1 MKGKKVIALILTAAA
16 VISAAG
22 CNGKQAQNVDEMP
35 MEVSVSVHDRGAVPT
50 SEGSYTENR
59 WTKYIDEHSGVK
71 VNWVPIARNEFEAKA
86 NAMFASGTAPDL
98 IVDFSRNY
106 MSSLVSQGVLTP
118 IDEFLE
124 KYSTEYKEYLEENPQ
139 LKEFMTF
146 SDGKMYTATCKRS
159 SDGIANNA
167 MWIRQDWLDKL
178 GLSMP
183 DDTESF
189 IEVCKAFTYQD
200 PDGNGKDDTYGA
212 ALVEWEEGL
221 PAIFTANSLWYQNG
235 DSVEFGSM
243 TERYKKYL
251 EFHKQLYDEGV
262 IDSEF
267 FTDKTKQSQKQL
279 WASGKAGILVNQW
292 TEVLNSDLM
301 QTVPDAKPVP
311 LPCISSEYGTN
322 GMWQEQ
328 LPSYYIGFNK
338 DIKNPKAAMKFLD
351 WMISEGWFT
360 ITYGE
365 EGIHHQMVD
374 GVPQTIDT
382 EKNNNELKYASG
394 YAIVSQKDV
403 KPEWF
408 QIMAAKDP
416 MSQELAKQRSL
427 GLINALSIQFRRDFP
442 YEPDLQN
449 LTNLKLQFIPKRDE
463 LRIKIITGKDSYG
476 VEEGFK
482 ELQNAWKNMNGE
494 AVEKEVAEYY
504 RNNGLM
510 K

>member
-1 MKGKKVIALILTAAA
+1 MKGKKVIALTLTAAA

-22 CNGKQAQNVDEMP
+22 CNGKQVQNVDEMP

-251 EFHKQLYDEGV
+251 GFHKQLYD
-262 IDSEF
+262 D
-267 FTDKTKQSQKQL
+267 
-279 WASGKAGILVNQW
+279 
-292 TEVLNSDLM
+292 
-301 QTVPDAKPVP
+301 
-311 LPCISSEYGTN
+311 
-322 GMWQEQ
+322 
-328 LPSYYIGFNK
+328 
-338 DIKNPKAAMKFLD
+338 
-351 WMISEGWFT
+351 
-360 ITYGE
+360 
-365 EGIHHQMVD
+365 
-374 GVPQTIDT
+374 
-382 EKNNNELKYASG
+382 
-394 YAIVSQKDV
+394 
-403 KPEWF
+403 
-408 QIMAAKDP
+408 
-416 MSQELAKQRSL
+416 
-427 GLINALSIQFRRDFP
+427 
-442 YEPDLQN
+442 
-449 LTNLKLQFIPKRDE
+449 
-463 LRIKIITGKDSYG
+463 
-476 VEEGFK
+476 
-482 ELQNAWKNMNGE
+482 
-494 AVEKEVAEYY
+494 
-504 RNNGLM
+504 
-510 K
+510 